1 MSSSDSEADSYIDND
16 EYAGEPS
23 EDDYSDVCIDIG
35 SDSEVS
41 DEGVRERFTQIK
53 RINGLLRDKGSAWKE
68 YSRKVIA

>member
-23 EDDYSDVCIDIG
+23 ENDYSDVCIDIG

-53 RINGLLRDKGSAWKE
+53 RINGLLRDKVNAWKE